1 MVFGFGKKKTVE
13 TPASPVQY
21 QREISLQEIP
31 TVIKEL
37 EGPRISNIIQEAKRL
52 KTEIELNRKNIH
64 GIILHLESDDL
75 KLDDVDKNL
84 KTVGKRGKDAVVST
98 IKKETSSKLTNIER
112 YDDVIAFNNEISQT
126 LKRIGDIL
134 GLHTRVM
141 HVFARKYADKL
152 KEEIAKLAQNRNVL
166 QILIN
171 GQESFKS
178 DSESILELIKKMD
191 ELKIK
196 ERQKNHRLTE
206 IKNERSD
213 TLHAITKLELEIS
226 ELRAKP
232 EHREFVEV
240 RKKIDLLSHEK
251 HEIKGKIDAQFTKI
265 SRPLSKYSYVS
276 SFDKPMKKLME
287 ELISDPYEVISA
299 HNKEPIIEILQATAK
314 SVVAGNVS
322 VKDSDKSIELI
333 EETIDRLD
341 EFLKLKTVF
350 AKKISDLETSLNVF
364 DIKKLEGKEKE
375 LEKARANITDL
386 ETSSQKIENE
396 IKDEESEYNT
406 IKLEMETKMTRLNNG
421 KVVIKT

>member
-13 TPASPVQY
+13 NPVNPVQH

-31 TVIKEL
+31 SIIKEL
-37 EGPRISNIIQEAKRL
+37 EGPRISNILQEAKRL

-75 KLDDVDKNL
+75 KLDDIDKNL

-98 IKKETSSKLTNIER
+98 IKKETSMKLTNIER
-112 YDDVIAFNNEISQT
+112 YDDVVAVNNEVNQT

-152 KEEIAKLAQNRNVL
+152 KEEISKLAQNRNAL

-171 GQESFKS
+171 GQENFKS
-178 DSESILELIKKMD
+178 DATSILDLIKKM
-191 ELKIK
+191 ENLKIE

-206 IKNERSD
+206 IRKEKSNM
-213 TLHAITKLELEIS
+213 LHAITRLELEIE
-226 ELRAKP
+226 ELKARP
-232 EHREFVEV
+232 EHREFLEV

-251 HEIKGKIDAQFTKI
+251 HEIRKKIDTQFIKI

-287 ELISDPYEVISA
+287 ELISDPYEVISI
-299 HNKEPIIEILQATAK
+299 HNKEPVIEILQAAAK

-322 VKDSDKSIELI
+322 VKDSDKAIELI

-341 EFLKLKTVF
+341 EFLKLKDAF
-350 AKKISDLETSLNVF
+350 AKKISDLEVSLNVF
-364 DIKKLEGKEKE
+364 DVKTLEAKEKE
-375 LEKARANITDL
+375 LGKTRSNITDL
-386 ETSSQKIENE
+386 EASNEKIEKE
-396 IKDEESEYNT
+396 IKENESEHNT
-406 IKLEMETKMTRLNNG
+406 IKLEIETKMTRLNNG
-421 KVVIKT
+421 KVIIKT

>member
-196 ERQKNHRLTE
+196 ERQKNHRLAE

-341 EFLKLKTVF
+341 EFLKLKTAF

-375 LEKARANITDL
+375 LEKARSNITDF
-386 ETSSQKIENE
+386 EISSQKIENE
-396 IKDEESEYNT
+396 IKESESGHHT
-406 IKLEMETKMTRLNNG
+406 IKSEIEAKMTRLNNG

>member
-13 TPASPVQY
+13 NPVSPAQR
-21 QREISLQEIP
+21 QRETSLQEIP
-31 TVIKEL
+31 SIIKEH
-37 EGPRISNIIQEAKRL
+37 EGPRISNILQEAKRL
-52 KTEIELNRKNIH
+52 KTEIERNQKNIH

-98 IKKETSSKLTNIER
+98 IKKETSVKLTNIAR
-112 YDDVIAFNNEISQT
+112 YEDVVVVNNEVNQT
-126 LKRIGDIL
+126 LKRIGDTL
-134 GLHTRVM
+134 GLHTKVM

-152 KEEIAKLAQNRNVL
+152 KEEIAKLAQNRNAL

-171 GQESFKS
+171 EQESFKF
-178 DSESILELIKKMD
+178 DSASILDLIKKID
-191 ELKIK
+191 NLKIE
-196 ERQKNHRLTE
+196 ERQQNHRLVE
-206 IKNERSD
+206 VRNEKSD
-213 TLHAITKLELEIS
+213 TLHIITRLELEIS

-232 EHREFVEV
+232 EHLEFLEV

-251 HEIKGKIDAQFTKI
+251 HEIRGKIDAQFTKI

-287 ELISDPYEVISA
+287 ELISDPYEVISI
-299 HNKEPIIEILQATAK
+299 HNKEPVIEILQATAK

-341 EFLKLKTVF
+341 EFLKLKAAFV
-350 AKKISDLETSLNVF
+350 KKISDLEVSLNVF
-364 DIKKLEGKEKE
+364 DVKTLEVKEKE
-375 LEKARANITDL
+375 LEKARSNITDL
-386 ETSSQKIENE
+386 ETSSEKIEKKIREN
-396 IKDEESEYNT
+396 ESEYDI
-406 IKLEMETKMTRLNNG
+406 IKLEIEAKMTRLNNG
-421 KVVIKT
+421 KVIIKT